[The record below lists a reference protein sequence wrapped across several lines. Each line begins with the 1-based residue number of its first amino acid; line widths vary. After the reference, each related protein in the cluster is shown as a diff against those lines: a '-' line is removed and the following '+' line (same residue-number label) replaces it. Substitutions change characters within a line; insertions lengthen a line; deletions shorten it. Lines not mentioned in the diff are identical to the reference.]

1 MHLRVDFWIII
12 RNLQMCTPPQKKEKK
27 EKNICKW
34 VFSNFFIPF
43 FKHLQMC
50 ISCKCRLSRWRPAC
64 RTYRSQVAD
73 SSKSENLGN
82 SEIFRFPLFICNR
95 IFLCGFP
102 CNNPQ
107 CYWKRTADNKGILKE
122 GKQPQPTSLS
132 FEEVL
137 KKKRIWLGTATDI
150 TFLSQTF
157 WHIARITKSQTK
169 PILTTLCTD

>member
-1 MHLRVDFWIII
+1 MYS
-12 RNLQMCTPPQKKEKK
+12 PPPPKKTIWKQ
-27 EKNICKW
+27 
-34 VFSNFFIPF
+34 VFSQFLFIPF
-43 FKHLQMC
+43 KFLAIFKKKLQMC

-95 IFLCGFP
+95 IFLCAFP

-137 KKKRIWLGTATDI
+137 KKKKEFGWARLRISL
-150 TFLSQTF
+150 FC
-157 WHIARITKSQTK
+157 RK
-169 PILTTLCTD
+169 PFDTLQE